1 MAERTENLDNIS
13 RDRAKEKIQKSLVDA
28 LSRHEKQ
35 EEEEKQFLLMKWL
48 GKNTRAVSVGSRARL
63 NQKQNWSP
71 LFCLEYSRPDKQ
83 KCL

>member
-1 MAERTENLDNIS
+1 MAERSENLDNIS

-63 NQKQNWSP
+63 NQKQNWS
-71 LFCLEYSRPDKQ
+71 
-83 KCL
+83 